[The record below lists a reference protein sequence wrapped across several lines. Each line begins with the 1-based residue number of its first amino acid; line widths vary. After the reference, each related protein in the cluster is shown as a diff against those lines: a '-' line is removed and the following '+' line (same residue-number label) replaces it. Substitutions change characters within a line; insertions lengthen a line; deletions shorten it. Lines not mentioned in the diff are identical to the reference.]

1 MPRKDLLHG
10 YRHPFMDATQFAT
23 GVGDEPRTLTDLAMS
38 QFSYTLRMKPEWH
51 NKYTD
56 PETRKK
62 WAAEAA
68 DQSWK
73 VRIPGGSV
81 DTKLS
86 TKQIRYVMDEL
97 AGYAAFRDAHN
108 SCQVSCFERIWE
120 SSHVIDDEAS
130 AKLMQDISFLRHPGR
145 SMPTGSVNW
154 LLDPYLCPLRYGQT
168 QVSTPDGPTTLKP
181 PRGSYYTPDHYA
193 VSSHFCLLPS
203 IVSISPKSD
212 AVEFRSYINNLH
224 PTHHANLYSSLSTL
238 LARFIP
244 LFEHTLTD
252 LHRNNPLTQR
262 ISGCCKYTIWDEPE
276 PPEHSD
282 DEEGWATY
290 EREMRQ
296 WSLNRPLQLP
306 DVSSAGYRGGLESRR
321 HKVSLAGREVKIIP
335 SINEISLDPATPFYA
350 GSPWKVEGMR
360 NERITACGIYV
371 ASKENITAPS
381 LQFRMAITYPG
392 GFMLGDSGATL
403 RTWGLRD
410 VDPCHQYIG
419 SIPNLEAG
427 FGVVFPNIYQH
438 QFAPFR
444 LADPTKPGHL
454 TCVSFWLVD
463 PDISSNG
470 LLSPKVGNWKSVP
483 STADVPPQQKEWVAE
498 TMDEVIDRQVPMEVV
513 ERILESTE
521 GLLDD
526 TEAKRVRQEISDE
539 REEFRKLNDMNYFCV
554 PFDVWGTI

>member
-1 MPRKDLLHG
+1 MVQQT
-10 YRHPFMDATQFAT
+10 YRS
-23 GVGDEPRTLTDLAMS
+23 R
-38 QFSYTLRMKPEWH
+38 
-51 NKYTD
+51 NKK
-56 PETRKK
+56 EMGCRGRRQVV
-62 WAAEAA
+62 EGA
-68 DQSWK
+68 D
-73 VRIPGGSV
+73 PGGSV
-81 DTKLS
+81 DIKLS
-86 TKQIRYVMDEL
+86 IKQ
-97 AGYAAFRDAHN
+97 A
-108 SCQVSCFERIWE
+108 SCFERIWE
-120 SSHVIDDEAS
+120 TGHVIDDEAA
-130 AKLMQDISFLRHPGR
+130 AKLTEEISFLRHPGK
-145 SMPTGSVNW
+145 SGAVNW
-154 LLDPYLCPLRYGQT
+154 LLDPYLCPLIYGQT
-168 QVSTPDGPTTLKP
+168 QVSTPDGPTTLTP

-203 IVSISPKSD
+203 VVSISPKSY
-212 AVEFRSYINNLH
+212 AVQFCSYINNLH

-238 LARFIP
+238 LTRFIP

-262 ISGCCKYTIWDEPE
+262 ISGSCKYTIWDEPE

-296 WSLNRPLQLP
+296 WSLNRPLRLP
-306 DVSSAGYRGGLESRR
+306 DVSSAGYRGGLENRR
-321 HKVSLAGREVKIIP
+321 HTVSLGGRE
-335 SINEISLDPATPFYA
+335 DPETPFYA
-350 GSPWKVEGMR
+350 GSTWKVEGMR
-360 NERITACGIYV
+360 NERITACAIYI

-410 VDPCHQYIG
+410 VDPCVQYIG

-438 QFAPFR
+438 QLAPFR
-444 LADPTKPGHL
+444 LADPKKPGRL
-454 TCVSFWLVD
+454 TCVSFWLID

-470 LLSPKVGNWKSVP
+470 LLSSEIGHHKAVP

-498 TMDEVIDRQVPMEVV
+498 TLDEVIDRQVPMEVV

-521 GLLDD
+521 GLLDAA
-526 TEAKRVRQEISDE
+526 EANRVRQEILDE

-554 PFDVWGTI
+554 PFDVWGTF